1 MCANSAYKASAL
13 RPCKNQSANA
23 EPCVRMRLESASQI
37 VNALSVQFV
46 IPEPNVN
53 SSSDGVAPS
62 ISQRHTSAAKLM
74 YEKQY
79 YGLFDLG
86 KMLGMFRFKTCDL
99 RRNIS

>member
-1 MCANSAYKASAL
+1 MCANSAYRASAL

-23 EPCVRMRLESASQI
+23 EPCVRMRLESASRI
-37 VNALSVQFV
+37 VNALESVFHSSL
-46 IPEPNVN
+46 NVKN
-53 SSSDGVAPS
+53 SSDGVAPS

-79 YGLFDLG
+79 YGLLDLG
-86 KMLGMFRFKTCDL
+86 MMLGMYCFKTCDL